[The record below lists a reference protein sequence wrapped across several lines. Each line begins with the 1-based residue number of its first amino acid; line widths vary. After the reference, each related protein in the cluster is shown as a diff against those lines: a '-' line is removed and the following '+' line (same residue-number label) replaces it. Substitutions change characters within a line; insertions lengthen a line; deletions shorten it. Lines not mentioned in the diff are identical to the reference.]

1 MEVASFVKEP
11 VETYST
17 HLGSIQNLNFKSLQ
31 YIRIAK
37 LEILQ
42 SLSPTENELEMIY
55 AVLKIDDKDSIDIV
69 EFQAIGQGNELKG
82 KKLWKT
88 ESVIY
93 QKQVRRL
100 ELRRQNNSSLVLK
113 DATASIDL
121 EKYRGYNRCK
131 RFLTATGE
139 TVDEIEPSPSQD
151 DPSHSTNPWI

>member
-17 HLGSIQNLNFKSLQ
+17 HLGSIQNLNFTSVYSYCKTWNP
-31 YIRIAK
+31 
-37 LEILQ
+37 Q

-139 TVDEIEPSPSQD
+139 TVDEIEPGPSQD

>member
-82 KKLWKT
+82 KKL
-88 ESVIY
+88 
-93 QKQVRRL
+93 
-100 ELRRQNNSSLVLK
+100 
-113 DATASIDL
+113 
-121 EKYRGYNRCK
+121 
-131 RFLTATGE
+131 
-139 TVDEIEPSPSQD
+139 
-151 DPSHSTNPWI
+151 